1 MVCGDDEACLF
12 DFAVTEDMDLAIDN
26 LEQQRETNETV
37 EVASKFIHRIK
48 FNCLYCIVNRLL

>member
-1 MVCGDDEACLF
+1 MCGDDEACLF

-37 EVASKFIHRIK
+37 EVASKFIHRI
-48 FNCLYCIVNRLL
+48 NCLYCVVNRLL